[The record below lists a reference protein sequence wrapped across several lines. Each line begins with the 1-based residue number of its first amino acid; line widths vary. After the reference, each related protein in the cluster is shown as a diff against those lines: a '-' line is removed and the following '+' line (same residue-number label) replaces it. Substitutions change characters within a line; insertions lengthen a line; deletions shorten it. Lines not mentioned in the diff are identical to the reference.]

1 MATQLLPVESQSC
14 HCVVSA
20 GVGVPVHVP
29 WLRVSVC
36 PTVAVPLI
44 EGGDWFAGGLE
55 AAVTTAVGAVV
66 AVVVPA
72 VLVAVTVASI
82 VEPTSAL
89 ATM

>member
-1 MATQLLPVESQSC
+1 M
-14 HCVVSA
+14 
-20 GVGVPVHVP
+20 GVPVQVP

-44 EGGDWFAGGLE
+44 EGGVWFAGGLE
-55 AAVTTAVGAVV
+55 AAVTTAVGGVV

-82 VEPTSAL
+82 VEPDVAL
-89 ATM
+89 VTM